1 MPDIRVDNLSFTYPG
16 ASSPALKKISLS
28 VPQGE
33 FLLLAGPSG
42 CGKST
47 LALALAG
54 LIPTR
59 ISGSLRGKIYFG
71 DKDTRTLDIH
81 EIAQS
86 IGMVFQNPD
95 EQLIHLDVEAEV
107 AFGPENLALPRTE
120 IAHRVEASLHYTGM
134 DQFRKQEIFALS
146 GGQKQR
152 IAIAATLAMQS
163 RVLVLD
169 EPTSDLDPVGTQD
182 VLRVL
187 RTLNTQYHMT
197 IVLVEHKIDEIIPWV
212 DRVLLMDQGRIVID
226 KPPRQAFSESA
237 LWHNLGVAVPQMVQ
251 LAHALPDV
259 FQGQTPLSVDETYEA
274 LHNTHYAQSLLQRN
288 DILIPPQTPNFSTI
302 PALSWERVDLTYDK
316 KQVLKHITMH
326 VMPQEWLAIVGANG
340 SGKTSLASLAMG
352 LQSPTSGVIR
362 HHDKIVE
369 AGQLSRQAQKIAY
382 LFQAADNMLFT
393 ASVEEEL
400 LFGVKHQKKRQNTA
414 AMHFTLEQLLE
425 IVDLTSYRKSNPFHL
440 SHGQR
445 KRLALGALL
454 TRYPEVLILDE
465 PTTGQDEGHANAFL
479 QFLQQLREL
488 NKFTYMMIT
497 HHMDAVARYA
507 SRMLVIKDGQ
517 VFMDGPPEYV
527 FAHVDALASA
537 GILPMP
543 IAQLHSRLCNDRAQR
558 VSLNV
563 KSFLQSLQPLEVL
576 P

>member
-169 EPTSDLDPVGTQD
+169 VPTSDL
-182 VLRVL
+182 
-187 RTLNTQYHMT
+187 
-197 IVLVEHKIDEIIPWV
+197 
-212 DRVLLMDQGRIVID
+212 
-226 KPPRQAFSESA
+226 
-237 LWHNLGVAVPQMVQ
+237 
-251 LAHALPDV
+251 
-259 FQGQTPLSVDETYEA
+259 
-274 LHNTHYAQSLLQRN
+274 
-288 DILIPPQTPNFSTI
+288 
-302 PALSWERVDLTYDK
+302 
-316 KQVLKHITMH
+316 
-326 VMPQEWLAIVGANG
+326 
-340 SGKTSLASLAMG
+340 
-352 LQSPTSGVIR
+352 
-362 HHDKIVE
+362 
-369 AGQLSRQAQKIAY
+369 
-382 LFQAADNMLFT
+382 
-393 ASVEEEL
+393 
-400 LFGVKHQKKRQNTA
+400 
-414 AMHFTLEQLLE
+414 
-425 IVDLTSYRKSNPFHL
+425 
-440 SHGQR
+440 
-445 KRLALGALL
+445 
-454 TRYPEVLILDE
+454 
-465 PTTGQDEGHANAFL
+465 
-479 QFLQQLREL
+479 
-488 NKFTYMMIT
+488 
-497 HHMDAVARYA
+497 
-507 SRMLVIKDGQ
+507 
-517 VFMDGPPEYV
+517 
-527 FAHVDALASA
+527 
-537 GILPMP
+537 
-543 IAQLHSRLCNDRAQR
+543 
-558 VSLNV
+558 
-563 KSFLQSLQPLEVL
+563 
-576 P
+576 